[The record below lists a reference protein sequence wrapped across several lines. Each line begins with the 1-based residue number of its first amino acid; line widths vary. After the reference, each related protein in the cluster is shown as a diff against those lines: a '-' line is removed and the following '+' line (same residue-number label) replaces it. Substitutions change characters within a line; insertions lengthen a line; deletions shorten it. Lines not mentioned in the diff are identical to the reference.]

1 MTKQGDAT
9 IKNTAE
15 KIVNSRIS
23 EFFQIVDDKIIAI
36 IATQCEKW
44 VLCKVEH
51 LCIYSFKSVNSMY
64 FYCMHAIMIPFF
76 VIIKQRTSNSLREMC
91 PNKGLLL
98 IRIFLHSDWIR
109 RFTLQIS
116 VFSQNAGKYGPEITP
131 HQDTF
136 HAVIISYI
144 SPISPS
150 KDKVLQHYCCTDKFY
165 CL

>member
-1 MTKQGDAT
+1 MWKMGFMQSWTFVHLFIQ
-9 IKNTAE
+9 
-15 KIVNSRIS
+15 VSQ
-23 EFFQIVDDKIIAI
+23 FH
-36 IATQCEKW
+36 
-44 VLCKVEH
+44 VLLLYACNH
-51 LCIYSFKSVNSMY
+51 L
-64 FYCMHAIMIPFF
+64 IPFF

-116 VFSQNAGKYGPEITP
+116 VFSQNTGKYGPEITP

-150 KDKVLQHYCCTDKFY
+150 KDKVLQHYCYTDKFY